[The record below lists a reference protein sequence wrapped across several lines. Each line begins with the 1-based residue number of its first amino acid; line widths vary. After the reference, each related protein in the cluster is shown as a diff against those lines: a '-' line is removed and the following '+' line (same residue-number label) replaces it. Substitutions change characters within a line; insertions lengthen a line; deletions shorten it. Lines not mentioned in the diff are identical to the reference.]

1 MHTIVVTAPG
11 KHTASVLVNDQ
22 DLSPVNDVIAIAVE
36 EFLCANSVIE
46 EANQRSISCFV
57 EVLDTQ
63 LILNLIDTG
72 FKDTDSLLLLIDFVV
87 LVANQNIGNARE
99 LCVPAIDIAGCRAR
113 DDQRGTSLVDQNRVD
128 LIDNHEVV
136 SSLDHIFRTL
146 RHVVTQVIEAEFII
160 RTVRNIGVV
169 LLAAFFR
176 LLSNQHA
183 AHGESQEVV
192 DASHQIRLVLRQII
206 VHGHNVNA
214 LTG

>member
-1 MHTIVVTAPG
+1 M
-11 KHTASVLVNDQ
+11 LVNDQ

-36 EFLCANSVIE
+36 EFLCSNSVIE
-46 EANQRSISCFV
+46 EADQRSISCFV

-63 LILNLIDTG
+63 LIFNLVDTG

-87 LVANQNIGNARE
+87 LVANQDIGDASE
-99 LCVPAIDIAGCRAR
+99 LRVPAIDIAGCGAR

-146 RHVVTQVIEAEFII
+146 RHVVTQVIKTEFVI
-160 RTVRNIGVV
+160 RSVRNIGVV

-183 AHGESQEVV
+183 AHGESQEIV

-206 VHGHNVNA
+206 VHGDNVNA
-214 LTG
+214 LTGQCTQVGGHSRD